1 MDFPVSELTFIVA
14 GLLVLGYCSTRFV
27 RVLSSLSYLFKLP
40 TFFLSF
46 IVLGLGT
53 SLPDLFV
60 GAFASASGNVPL
72 VIGSIIGANITV
84 LCFILGVITIIKG
97 EFKVREKTVLE
108 NFGWIFFV
116 LMIPAF
122 MLFDGRLT
130 VFEGLILIVVY
141 LMYVYNVT
149 EQEAFLKRGRG
160 FQTELLMGDEP
171 PKERYYKHV
180 LFKEISKA
188 IVFLGLVLI
197 SADFVVSHAV
207 ALSANFKIPQIL
219 VGMTVIALGV
229 TLPELAVDLSALRA
243 REEEI
248 IWGDLIGS
256 FITELTLV
264 LGVVALFAAP
274 TTEALDFS
282 QALVGYVFMA
292 IAFLL
297 VFFFTY
303 SKKCLT
309 KAEGIALILLYVIF
323 LSLQFD
329 MFLFKAV

>member
-1 MDFPVSELTFIVA
+1 
-14 GLLVLGYCSTRFV
+14 
-27 RVLSSLSYLFKLP
+27 
-40 TFFLSF
+40 
-46 IVLGLGT
+46 
-53 SLPDLFV
+53 
-60 GAFASASGNVPL
+60 
-72 VIGSIIGANITV
+72 
-84 LCFILGVITIIKG
+84 
-97 EFKVREKTVLE
+97 
-108 NFGWIFFV
+108 
-116 LMIPAF
+116 
-122 MLFDGRLT
+122 
-130 VFEGLILIVVY
+130 
-141 LMYVYNVT
+141 MYVYNVT
-149 EQEAFLKRGRG
+149 EQEHFLRREKG
-160 FQTELLMGDEP
+160 FQMELQMGDEP
-171 PKERYYKHV
+171 PQKRYYKHV
-180 LFKEISKA
+180 LLKEISKA
-188 IVFLGLVLI
+188 IAFLGLILI

-207 ALSANFKIPQIL
+207 SLSETFKIPQIL

-264 LGVVALFAAP
+264 LGVVAIFAAP
-274 TTEALDFS
+274 TAEALDFS

-292 IAFLL
+292 ISFLL

-329 MFLFKAV
+329 MLLFKTV